1 MTKYILNSGGLRNNP
16 EKAVLFFNEIL
27 KGLGNEPKV
36 LFCFFA
42 QARQDWEKK
51 FEDYKG
57 NFLKMVDGD
66 IQPVVEL
73 AFPDKFVEQVK
84 NCDAIIIYGGD
95 DHLIKY
101 WLNQYNLPELWTG
114 KVVATNSAGSDVL
127 VKHFWTCDWRQCMDG
142 LGILPIKFIP
152 HYKSDYGNDDPRGPV
167 EWKVAHGELV
177 DYGDKSLPI
186 HALEEGDFIII
197 EK

>member
-1 MTKYILNSGGLRNNP
+1 MTKYILNSGGLRSKP
-16 EKAVLFFNEIL
+16 EKAILFFNEIL
-27 KGLGNEPKV
+27 KGLGNEPRI

-42 QARQDWEKK
+42 QARENWERK
-51 FEDYKG
+51 FEEYRD
-57 NFLKMVDGD
+57 NFLKQIDENIHPIID
-66 IQPVVEL
+66 L
-73 AFPDKFVEQVK
+73 AYPDKFVQQV
-84 NCDAIIIYGGD
+84 NDNDVIVIYGGD
-95 DHLIKY
+95 DYLVKY
-101 WLNQYNLPELWTG
+101 WLSQFDLPKLWDG

-152 HYKSDYGNDDPRGPV
+152 HFKSAYGDDDPRGPV
-167 EWKVAHGELV
+167 DWRIAYRELV